1 MQVITIEDVKIEVE
15 RKKVK
20 NFNLTVKAPNG
31 KVKLT
36 YPYHASEQDYQK
48 FLYSKINWIKQK
60 QNKYKNFKVPKQLE
74 YKTGEKVWFLNHKY
88 DLKIKFST
96 KRSVK
101 LSDNNISLYILKT
114 DLKVDKQKLLNEFYR
129 GELYKILYPL
139 VKKWELPM
147 KVVVNETRIRNM
159 KTLWGSCNIKARR
172 IWVNL
177 ELIKY
182 DKKCI
187 EYVVVHEMVHL
198 LERLHSKRFYK
209 LMDKYLPDWREREII
224 LNKRKK
230 LI

>member
-101 LSDNNISLYILKT
+101 LSDNKDRKSTRLNSSHVAISYA
-114 DLKVDKQKLLNEFYR
+114 VF
-129 GELYKILYPL
+129 
-139 VKKWELPM
+139 
-147 KVVVNETRIRNM
+147 
-159 KTLWGSCNIKARR
+159 C
-172 IWVNL
+172 
-177 ELIKY
+177 
-182 DKKCI
+182 
-187 EYVVVHEMVHL
+187 
-198 LERLHSKRFYK
+198 
-209 LMDKYLPDWREREII
+209 
-224 LNKRKK
+224 
-230 LI
+230 